1 MTRFSR
7 IVIAVALTAISSPLR
22 PSGLA
27 AVELSGNVTLDEADG
42 VTRGH
47 LERVK
52 VLIANRQW
60 QETINTLRQLADA
73 KGEKVVVAAPG
84 YYVRIRDFCHRRLAA
99 LPPEALAL
107 YRDQVDAQALQW
119 LDDAT
124 DPGKSLSSAERERL
138 LRRIVDQFYASSS
151 GDEALWLLG
160 EYALERGDYGA
171 ARGYWEQLIE
181 TPPSVIADTAFDAV
195 VADKAL
201 VPADAELLQRHYRRW
216 ESRRQVVLSARRA
229 VDPELMRVAALLRE
243 HGVGGSRGAYPGAN
257 VDPADVFARLILV
270 SILEGSTAWAKAGLR
285 DYAAAYPE
293 ASGRLAGR
301 EANYVEALTALLAES
316 AAWPPVVELSDW
328 PTFAGNPARN
338 RVAASTFDIGRVKW
352 RVPLVP
358 VVVADSEQPIRR
370 PAEDKQ
376 AALSY
381 HPVVAGNEV
390 FIHNGSQIFAYN
402 LRTGAPAWGVDPMIY
417 QDDSPQQEQGFPSR
431 STLGVPRFT
440 LTVHKNRLYAR
451 MGSAVTSDAGD
462 ERRVGNAGTL
472 VCLGLDAEGKNLW
485 KLAPPEEGWSFEG
498 TPIADDEHVYVALRK
513 GGVRPQT
520 HVACYDAETKAPI
533 WRRLICSA
541 ESPGQGQLDEI
552 THTLLTMVGDALY
565 INTNL
570 GAVASLTKHDGA
582 IRWVTLYP
590 RAGDDPTRGSQH
602 VHRDLT
608 PCLYDR
614 GTLYVAPADSRHILA
629 IDASTGL
636 IRWESD
642 VAAGAV
648 HLLGVTGEH
657 LFASGDQLSRINTA
671 SGIVVDVWPNGPS
684 PKGYGRGV
692 LLRDVCLWPTRTTL
706 EVFSSDGFER
716 LREVELSTGVID
728 RGRDVGGGNIVPAGE
743 FLLIASPTEL
753 VAFDRFGGVQQARVD
768 WESALSG
775 QSPIFQY
782 PELPSP
788 KPARGRRRGPDRNAF
803 RVQ

>member
-1 MTRFSR
+1 MTRFRR
-7 IVIAVALTAISSPLR
+7 IVIAVALAAISTVLSP
-22 PSGLA
+22 PSMR

-73 KGEKVVVAAPG
+73 KGDKVVAAAPG
-84 YYVRIRDFCHRRLAA
+84 YYVRIRDYCHRRLAA
-99 LPPEALAL
+99 LPPDALAL
-107 YRDQVDAQALQW
+107 YRDQVDAQARQW
-119 LDDAT
+119 FEEAIADDEKRT
-124 DPGKSLSSAERERL
+124 SAEREQL
-138 LRRIVDQFYASSS
+138 LRRVVDQFYASSY

-171 ARGYWEQLIE
+171 ARGCWEQLIE
-181 TPPSVIADTAFDAV
+181 TPPAVIAETAFDAV
-195 VADKAL
+195 AADNTLTA
-201 VPADAELLQRHYRRW
+201 ADLALLQRYYRRW
-216 ESRRQVVLSARRA
+216 ESRRQVFLVVEKAL
-229 VDPELMRVAALLRE
+229 DPELMRVAALLRE
-243 HGVGGSRGAYPGAN
+243 RGVEGSRGAYPGA
-257 VDPADVFARLILV
+257 DLKPDDVFARLILV
-270 SILEGSTAWAKAGLR
+270 SILEGSTAWARAGLR
-285 DYAAAYPE
+285 DYAAAYP
-293 ASGRLAGR
+293 AAAGRLAGR
-301 EANYVEALTALLAES
+301 EANYVEALTNLLQES
-316 AAWPPVVELSDW
+316 GEWPPAVESSDW
-328 PTFAGNPARN
+328 PTFAGNFARN
-338 RVAASTFDIGRVKW
+338 RTAASTFDIGRVKW

-381 HPVVAGNEV
+381 HPVVSGDEV

-402 LRTGAPAWGVDPMIY
+402 LRTGKPAWGGDPLIY
-417 QDDSPQQEQGFPSR
+417 QDDSPQQDQGFPSR
-431 STLGVPRFT
+431 SMLGVPRFT
-440 LTVHKNRLYAR
+440 LTVYKNRLYAR

-462 ERRVGNAGTL
+462 DRRSGGSGNII
-472 VCLGLDAEGKNLW
+472 CLELDAEGRNLW
-485 KLAPPEEGWSFEG
+485 KLDPPEEGWSFEG
-498 TPIADDEHVYVALRK
+498 TPVADDEHVYVALRK

-520 HVACYDAETKAPI
+520 HVACYDAETKAPV

-552 THTLLTMVGDALY
+552 THTLLTMVGDALF

-570 GAVASLTKHDGA
+570 GAVASLTKRDGA

-590 RAGDDPTRGSQH
+590 RAGDDPNRGSQH

-608 PCLYDR
+608 PCVYDR

-629 IDASTGL
+629 VDASTGL

-642 VAAGAV
+642 LAAGAV
-648 HLLGVTGEH
+648 HLLGVAGDH
-657 LFASGDQLSRINTA
+657 LFASGDKLSRIETT
-671 SGIVVDVWPNGPS
+671 SGIVTQSWPDES

-743 FLLIASPTEL
+743 FLLIASPNEL
-753 VAFDRFGGVQQARVD
+753 VAFDRFGGVQQARID
-768 WESALSG
+768 WDAALAG
-775 QSPIFQY
+775 QGPIFQY
-782 PELPSP
+782 PEPPPP
-788 KPARGRRRGPDRNAF
+788 KPSRGRRRGPDRNAF